1 MAKPGGR
8 EQVVTEPMF
17 PAGTRE
23 ALMFLATAGIIV
35 PIFHRWRISPVL
47 GFLFA
52 GMALGPF
59 GLGRLVAIYPAIA
72 HYTLND
78 VDRVAGVA
86 EFGVVFLMFMIGLEL
101 SFERLTAMRRLVFGL
116 GPLQVV
122 GSALVLAIVAV
133 ALGTSPPVAVVLG
146 GAVALSSTA
155 IVVPVLAERKRL
167 NSGAGRTAF
176 AVLLFQDLA
185 VAPLLFGVTL
195 LTSRAPGNIGL
206 SLLLTLAP
214 AMLGLGVII
223 VLGRLLLRPLFHH
236 VAAARSTELFMATSL
251 FVVIVTSAIT
261 AASGLSMALGA
272 FLAGLLLAETEYRRQ
287 IEVTIE
293 PFQGLLLGLFFVSV
307 GAGLDLSRLVA
318 DPGRVIALALGS
330 MAIKAALLFVSSLL
344 VRLPLRVAAEVA
356 LVLAPGGEFAF
367 VIVNSLLHGGLL
379 DRALGQDLLVAV
391 TLSMIAL
398 PFVARLAE
406 RVGKSL
412 VRATGP
418 VVPVEQPP
426 EDGEARVIIVG
437 LGRVGRMVS
446 EMLAMHGIP
455 FLAID
460 DDPSLVARE
469 RERGMPIYFGDAT
482 RAEFLQKCGLG
493 RARALVVTVSTF
505 RVIEQVVA
513 LGRKSRAD
521 LVIVARARDA
531 EHAKS
536 LYAHGATDAV
546 PETVEA
552 SLQLSEAV
560 LVDVGVPIGLVI
572 ASIHEKRDEFRKLL
586 HIEPGSGEPRHAIRR
601 HQGVRQI

>member
-1 MAKPGGR
+1 
-8 EQVVTEPMF
+8 
-17 PAGTRE
+17 
-23 ALMFLATAGIIV
+23 MFLATAGIVV
-35 PIFHRWRISPVL
+35 PIFHRLRLSPVL

-59 GLGRLVAIYPAIA
+59 GLGRLVTLFPQIA
-72 HYTLND
+72 PYALTD
-78 VDRVAGVA
+78 VDSIAGVG

-101 SFERLTAMRRLVFGL
+101 SFERLKAMRRLVFGL
-116 GPLQVV
+116 GPIQVV
-122 GSALVLAIVAV
+122 GSGLVLGLAAV
-133 ALGTSPPVAVVLG
+133 ALGTAPPVAVVLG

-176 AVLLFQDLA
+176 AILLFQDLA

-195 LTSRAPGNIGL
+195 LTSHAPGGVGL

-214 AMLGLGVII
+214 AMLALGVIV
-223 VLGRLLLRPLFHH
+223 VLGRLILRPLFHH
-236 VAAARSTELFMATSL
+236 VAAARSTELFMAACL
-251 FVVIVTSAIT
+251 FVVIATGAIT

-272 FLAGLLLAETEYRRQ
+272 FLGGLLLAETEYRRE

-318 DPGRVIALALGS
+318 EPGRVLALALGS
-330 MAIKAALLFVSSLL
+330 LAIKTTLLFGASLA

-356 LVLAPGGEFAF
+356 LILAPGGEFAF
-367 VIVNSLLHGGLL
+367 VIVNALLHGNLL
-379 DRALGQDLLVAV
+379 DPVLGEDLLVAV
-391 TLSMIAL
+391 TLTMVAL
-398 PFVARLAE
+398 PFVTRAAE
-406 RVGKSL
+406 RVGKRL
-412 VRATGP
+412 VRTSEAAQP
-418 VVPVEQPP
+418 AEPPP
-426 EDGEARVIIVG
+426 EDGQARVIIVG
-437 LGRVGRMVS
+437 LGRVGKMVS
-446 EMLAMHGIP
+446 DMLAVHDIP

-469 RERGMPIYFGDAT
+469 RAAGMPIYFGDAT
-482 RAEFLQKCGLG
+482 RPEFLRRCGLE

-513 LGRKSRAD
+513 LGRQERGD
-521 LVIVARARDA
+521 LIIVARARDA
-531 EHAKS
+531 EHARA
-536 LYAHGATDAV
+536 LYDFGATDAV
-546 PETVEA
+546 PETIEA

-586 HIEPGSGEPRHAIRR
+586 HADPVAGRKRHAIRR
-601 HQGVRQI
+601 HQAGR

>member
-1 MAKPGGR
+1 
-8 EQVVTEPMF
+8 
-17 PAGTRE
+17 
-23 ALMFLATAGIIV
+23 MFLATAGIVV
-35 PIFHRWRISPVL
+35 PIFHRLRMSPVL
-47 GFLFA
+47 GFIFA

-59 GLGRLVAIYPAIA
+59 GLGRLVAAYPSLA

-78 VDRVAGVA
+78 VERFSGVA

-101 SFERLTAMRRLVFGL
+101 SLERLTAMRRLVFGL
-116 GPLQVV
+116 GPLQVI
-122 GSALVLAIVAV
+122 GAGLVLALAAV
-133 ALGTSPPVAVVLG
+133 ALGTAPPVAVVLG

-167 NSGAGRTAF
+167 NSAAGRTAF

-195 LTSRAPGNIGL
+195 LTSHAPGGVGL

-214 AMLGLGVII
+214 AMLALGVIV
-223 VLGRLLLRPLFHH
+223 VLGRLILRPLFHH
-236 VAAARSTELFMATSL
+236 VAAARSTELFMAACL
-251 FVVIVTSAIT
+251 FVVIVTSAIS

-318 DPGRVIALALGS
+318 EPGRVLALALGS
-330 MAIKAALLFVSSLL
+330 LAIKAALLFVGSLL

-367 VIVNSLLHGGLL
+367 VIVNALLRGGLVE
-379 DRALGQDLLVAV
+379 RGLGQDLLVAV
-391 TLSMIAL
+391 TLTMVAI
-398 PFVARLAE
+398 PFIARLAE
-406 RVGKSL
+406 KVGKSL
-412 VRATGP
+412 VRRTGP
-418 VVPVEQPP
+418 VAPVEPPP
-426 EDGEARVIIVG
+426 EDGQARVIIVG
-437 LGRVGRMVS
+437 LGRVGKMVS
-446 EMLAMHGIP
+446 EMLAVHNVP

-469 RERGMPIYFGDAT
+469 REAGMTIYFGDAT
-482 RAEFLQKCGLG
+482 RLEFLRRCGLEH
-493 RARALVVTVSTF
+493 ARALVVTVSTF

-513 LGRKSRAD
+513 LGRGARDD

-531 EHAKS
+531 EHARA
-536 LYAHGATDAV
+536 LYEFGATDAV

-560 LVDVGVPIGLVI
+560 LVDVGVPIGFVI
-572 ASIHEKRDEFRKLL
+572 ASIHEKRDEFRRML
-586 HIEPGSGEPRHAIRR
+586 HSDPSKGEQRHAIRR
-601 HQGVRQI
+601 HQALR